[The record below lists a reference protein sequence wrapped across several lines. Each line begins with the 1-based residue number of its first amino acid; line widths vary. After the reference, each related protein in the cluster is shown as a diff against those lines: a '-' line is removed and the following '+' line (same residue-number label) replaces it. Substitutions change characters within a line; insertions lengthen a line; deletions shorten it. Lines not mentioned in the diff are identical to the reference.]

1 MKCGALY
8 GATGSVSAEPNVSGS
23 VECVKRFKMFGR
35 RNNTWQKEKKEKDR
49 GRDSQ
54 LVPSQWIL
62 QPAIKS
68 ERCEAAKR
76 INAY

>member
-8 GATGSVSAEPNVSGS
+8 GATGNVSEEPNVSGS
-23 VECVKRFKMFGR
+23 VEYVKRFKMFGR
-35 RNNTWQKEKKEKDR
+35 RNYTWQREEKEKDR